1 MIRKH
6 RTDSQFDIF
15 KVDVILDREPSFLRT
30 TEETSEEIV
39 LQKTP
44 DPVKDEVPENVIV
57 NEGHEPVETVRGD
70 DEPDTNELLKN
81 DPDRRI
87 INRDFADGF
96 RPDIEGETPEPG
108 TTTTMLAAVRFSR
121 GIKIA
126 TIVIELFFILLL
138 INWQSWVMESP
149 LFTVKSIDVRGQ
161 WLTTRDEILKLS
173 ELETGGRLSD
183 VDVVATAHRVM
194 RNPTFENVA
203 VSRSYPSTIVITVYE
218 RRPVAFVTADQLY
231 AIDRHAVVLPRLR
244 PAQVYNLPVISGAGR
259 SVHPGKR
266 LAQKD
271 VQSVLDFLAVVKSI
285 DPAMY
290 NEISEIMMRN
300 DSYLVLVNSLSVP
313 FRVNDRNLVRSA
325 AYLTAAFRAFRQKDL
340 RGVREI
346 DCRYD
351 GHVVMIEKVKS

>member
-1 MIRKH
+1 MIRKQ
-6 RTDSQFDIF
+6 RSDSQFDIF
-15 KVDVILDREPSFLRT
+15 KADAILDREPSFLRT
-30 TEETSEEIV
+30 DTPDEIV

-44 DPVKDEVPENVIV
+44 DPVKDEMPEIEATNHHAD
-57 NEGHEPVETVRGD
+57 HEPVNTDRD
-70 DEPDTNELLKN
+70 DEPETNELLKN
-81 DPDRRI
+81 DPERRI

-96 RPDIEGETPEPG
+96 RPETEEDTPG

-126 TIVIELFFILLL
+126 TLVIQLCFILLL

-149 LFTVKSIDVRGQ
+149 LFTVKTIDVRGQ
-161 WLTTRDEILKLS
+161 WLSTRDEILKLS

-183 VDVVATAHRVM
+183 VDVAVAANRVM
-194 RNPTFENVA
+194 KNPMFENVV

-218 RRPVAFVTADQLY
+218 RKPVAFVTADQLY

-244 PAQVYNLPVISGAGR
+244 PVQVYNLPIISGTGR
-259 SVHPGKR
+259 SIHPGKR
-266 LAQKD
+266 LAQD
-271 VQSVLDFLAVVKSI
+271 DVRSVLNFLSVVQSL

-300 DSYLVLVNSLSVP
+300 DSYLVQVNSLPVL
-313 FRVNDRNLVRSA
+313 FRVDDRQPLRSA

-340 RGVREI
+340 RGIREI
-346 DCRYD
+346 DCRFD
-351 GHVVMIEKVKS
+351 GHVVVIEKAKT